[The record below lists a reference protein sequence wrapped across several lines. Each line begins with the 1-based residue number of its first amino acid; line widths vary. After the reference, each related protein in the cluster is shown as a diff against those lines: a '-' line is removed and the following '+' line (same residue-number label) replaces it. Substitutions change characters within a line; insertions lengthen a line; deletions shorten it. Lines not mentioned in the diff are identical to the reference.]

1 MTIERVSFSSLPPKL
16 QAAVN
21 AYDEARRRL
30 ANSYTITGPGEPAM
44 SDANKATIAPMI
56 EAAVMAYSA
65 TPGGDQ

>member
-1 MTIERVSFSSLPPKL
+1 MSVPFAALTPKL

-21 AYDEARRRL
+21 AYDDARRKL

-56 EAAVMAYSA
+56 EAAVMAYCA
-65 TPGGDQ
+65 TPGADR

>member
-1 MTIERVSFSSLPPKL
+1 MKESFSDLPAKL

-21 AYDEARRRL
+21 AYDAARRAL
-30 ANSYTITGPGEPAM
+30 ANTYTITGPDEPAM
-44 SDANKATIAPMI
+44 SEANKATIAPMI